1 MIIQRIISMMASK
14 AVGNTYATFDP
25 ANTGNTITLSGGN
38 LIATQTFGSQFTR
51 STIGKSSGKWYWEI
65 TITSAGITTLLG
77 IVNATAS
84 SATEFVGST
93 TNGWGYAGSSGDKI
107 NGAGLVVY
115 GSTYTTGDV
124 IGVALDMGAG
134 TIIFYKNNVS
144 QGTAFT
150 GLSGTM
156 YAAVTPNTGGASGVA
171 TANFGATALTYSPPV
186 GYNAGLYN

>member
-1 MIIQRIISMMASK
+1 M
-14 AVGNTYATFDP
+14 VLDF
-25 ANTGNTITLSGGN
+25 
-38 LIATQTFGSQFTR
+38 
-51 STIGKSSGKWYWEI
+51 
-65 TITSAGITTLLG
+65 
-77 IVNATAS
+77 
-84 SATEFVGST
+84 
-93 TNGWGYAGSSGDKI
+93 
-107 NGAGLVVY
+107 VVY

-156 YAAVTPNTGGASGVA
+156 YRRCYTEYRRLALGVA
-171 TANFGATALTYSPPV
+171 PPNFGATALTYSPPV